1 MSIVDK
7 IDAYSGTNVLSKNIE
22 DALSKLPDGA
32 ISTESLNLVLDVDIA
47 DDTDLL
53 GKVVSDLQSN
63 IKIWNDQITGHLKYV
78 TEYTEFSGD
87 PDEQEGHY
95 IALHASVTNVDG
107 ATVKIN
113 NQTLDSDGIIILIL
127 NKAFPKV
134 IVEASK
140 EGYRTVRKQY
150 TMNSITLE
158 PKA

>member
-7 IDAYSGTNVLSKNIE
+7 IDAYSGTEVLSKNIE

-32 ISTESLNLVLDVDIA
+32 ISTKTLNLVLDADIA
-47 DDTDLL
+47 NDTDLL
-53 GKVVSDLQSN
+53 GKTVGDLQKN
-63 IKIWNDQITGHLKYV
+63 IRVWNDQITGHLKYV
-78 TEYTEFSGD
+78 SDYTGFSDD

-113 NQTLDSDGIIILIL
+113 NQTLDSDGLIILIV

-140 EGYRTVRKQY
+140 EGYRTVKKQY
-150 TMNSITLE
+150 TMDSITLG